1 MITNLLSRTGCADV
15 RCAAIPGR
23 SSRRGVVTLVFRLI
37 LCGFFI
43 GGTLAG
49 GAMTASPVYA
59 DEFSTVPSGGAL
71 YRHLAVVTEA
81 GWRGGPRGARSACWL
96 SAVPSGCA
104 LYRHRAVVTEAG
116 WRGVPQG
123 ASSTLTRYE
132 MALKTAKAIF

>member
-49 GAMTASPVYA
+49 GAMTAHPVYA
-59 DEFSTVPSGGAL
+59 DEFSTVPLGDAL
-71 YRHLAVVTEA
+71 YRHLAVI
-81 GWRGGPRGARSACWL
+81 
-96 SAVPSGCA
+96 
-104 LYRHRAVVTEAG
+104 TEAG
-116 WRGVPQG
+116 WRGVPHG

-132 MALKTAKAIF
+132 MALETAKAIFTVTARQQAN